1 MGREFDSRL
10 WHTPE
15 RNRSGVSFLRSPSA
29 RGNPVYARLQYSEV
43 WESSGLRGRMYRRI
57 RAWIAAL
64 SYALIGVTV
73 VGVAAQPATCPALVA
88 RAMQSVGDNCG
99 AMPRNSMCYGFNR
112 VDATF
117 FQTVDDDFFSAPAD
131 RAPLT
136 DVAAVQTAP
145 LDEALEQWGIAL
157 LNVQANVPNTLPGQ
171 AVTFILLGDTRVENA
186 VEPDAAFEAA
196 DPVRVAVTAGG
207 RVNVRSG
214 PGTTFNVSSTA
225 DPGQLFDVDARNE
238 AGDWLRVAGQAPYE
252 WIFADL
258 VSPQEGPRAQ
268 FNDLPVAPESPVS
281 PMQAFYFR
289 TGIGRPACEEA
300 PDLLVIQGPQEV
312 RVALNVNGAE
322 VELGSTIALKS
333 SELPF
338 GTLMGDGS
346 VRPVLQN
353 ADLPENFA
361 CLLTEITILE
371 GDMLANGGAM
381 FVPLGHQSKSV
392 TCLNEERQPLFTTEF
407 TQPQIV
413 EDFTPF
419 QILEQFPFP
428 RYPLTLPSPEE
439 IQQSIQNGP
448 SVKPTPTRL
457 PRIAPIVPAQATSS
471 GPRPTSVPGQQATPA
486 PTPDPNQPSCAGF
499 NLIGPGQQ
507 VDPYNQLFAW
517 TPATNVAGYQL
528 AIQAIDYSG
537 NIVSGSL
544 KLYRVGATETGIYAA
559 IARDLGEFVPE
570 SIRWVIQA
578 LVNDASGNLVT
589 LCELGPYK
597 SQLVWSN

>member
-1 MGREFDSRL
+1 
-10 WHTPE
+10 
-15 RNRSGVSFLRSPSA
+15 
-29 RGNPVYARLQYSEV
+29 
-43 WESSGLRGRMYRRI
+43 
-57 RAWIAAL
+57 
-64 SYALIGVTV
+64 
-73 VGVAAQPATCPALVA
+73 
-88 RAMQSVGDNCG
+88 
-99 AMPRNSMCYGFNR
+99 MCYGFNR

-117 FQTVDDDFFSAPAD
+117 FQTVDEDFFSAPAD
-131 RAPLT
+131 RAALT

-145 LDEALEQWGIAL
+145 LDAALEQWGVAL

-171 AVTFILLGDTRVENA
+171 AVTFILLGDARVENA
-186 VEPDAAFEAA
+186 VDPDSDFEAV
-196 DPVRVAVTAGG
+196 DPVRVSVTTGG
-207 RVNVRSG
+207 RINVRSG

-258 VSPQEGPRAQ
+258 VGPQDGTRAQ
-268 FNDLPVAPESPVS
+268 FADLPVVPETAAS

-333 SELPF
+333 SELTF
-338 GTLMGDGS
+338 GTLLGDGS

-353 ADLPENFA
+353 VDLPENFA
-361 CLLTEITILE
+361 CLLTEITILH
-371 GDMLANGGAM
+371 GDMLANGGGT

-392 TCLNEERQPLFTTEF
+392 TCLSEERQPLFTTEF
-407 TQPQIV
+407 TPPEIV

-419 QILEQFPFP
+419 EVLEQFPFP

-448 SVKPTPTRL
+448 NVKPTPTRL
-457 PRIAPIVPAQATSS
+457 PRVAPIIPVQPTSS
-471 GPRPTSVPGQQATPA
+471 GPRPTSVPGQQVTPQ
-486 PTPDPNQPSCAGF
+486 PTTDPNQPSCAGF

-507 VDPYNQLFAW
+507 VDPYDQLFAW

-528 AIQAIDYSG
+528 AIQAVDFSG

-544 KLYRVGATETGIYAA
+544 KLYRVGPTETGIYTSLL
-559 IARDLGEFVPE
+559 RDIGQFEPDGI
-570 SIRWVIQA
+570 SWVIQA
-578 LVNDASGNLVT
+578 LVNDAGGNLTT
-589 LCELGPYK
+589 LCELGPYR
-597 SQLVWSN
+597 SYLFWGE